1 MKPDA
6 RNCSKSSFFLLIL
19 NLYLLPRIINEGNPR
34 NKKSSNKNG
43 ISFSVISLTALSD
56 TIDEEIYFHIFKVIG
71 IEVRPS

>member
-6 RNCSKSSFFLLIL
+6 RNCSKSGFFLLIL

-43 ISFSVISLTALSD
+43 ISFGVISFTALSILLLELLL
-56 TIDEEIYFHIFKVIG
+56 TIMDWTSLK
-71 IEVRPS
+71 